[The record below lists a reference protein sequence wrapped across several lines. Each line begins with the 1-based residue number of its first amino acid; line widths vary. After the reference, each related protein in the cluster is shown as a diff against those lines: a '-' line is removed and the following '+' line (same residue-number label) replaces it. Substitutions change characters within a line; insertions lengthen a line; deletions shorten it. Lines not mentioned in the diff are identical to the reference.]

1 MLALIFYITSICSI
15 AASIFLIEKG
25 KEKLNGI
32 SWFVLTIITIIGY
45 QGFIG
50 GIVNLVNLPVGIITI
65 GGANWLVSLIFF
77 KIIFENKKI
86 QKYYYDRIDIIF
98 TIVAFLILLN
108 LVYHRFGFGLDIN
121 FQSVD
126 ATVHMKLATDTVKN
140 HSISTNLYLS
150 SLNEALI
157 IEVLKGIVPKFFY
170 YKIFVLCEIFYLFLA
185 GMIFYTIVRN
195 YSKNIFLQLA
205 ACVTTIFYWL
215 GYPLYS
221 TVFGFS
227 YFGLG
232 ITVIAY
238 LIAVCDMYVDKLIKR
253 EICIIMLALG
263 CYSLMVCYTLFVPVV
278 FLGIFICILNG
289 QIKKKMMISLET
301 IWTMLSVFLI
311 PCILGLIYSFRNV
324 KELAITSST
333 TTAFANEGGSY
344 RDLYSDFILI
354 LPLIIAGY
362 WFIIKK
368 IKKINMVITTM
379 PLLIIFMIILFKL
392 GMDGKVSSYYF
403 CKNHSLLWLLSFI
416 CVFWCVETLSEKHKE
431 IVIGFFVTYLILFGF
446 DFKGGDNYILNK
458 NSNFISVTSKNFI
471 NIYDFTKLWYDQP
484 KFDGGKL
491 ELYKYA
497 SDAYQPDV
505 NNNVLVFGNELEE
518 GWFQTLTD
526 QDSPKCNGDINTYN
540 EIVSTGKAEYVCVL
554 YGDAY
559 QTNQAYF
566 DSLEKVY
573 QNGVGFIAKIK

>member
-1 MLALIFYITSICSI
+1 MLALIFYIASICSI
-15 AASIFLIEKG
+15 AISIFMIEKS
-25 KEKLNGI
+25 KEELNGI
-32 SWFVLTIITIIGY
+32 SWVVLIIITIISY

-50 GIVNLVNLPVGIITI
+50 GIVNLVNLHVDIITI
-65 GGANWLVSLIFF
+65 GGANWLISLIIF
-77 KIIFENKKI
+77 KIIYTDKKI
-86 QKYYYDRIDIIF
+86 QRYFFDKVDIIF
-98 TIVAFLILLN
+98 VIISLLILLN
-108 LVYHRFGFGLDIN
+108 LVYHRFGLGLDIN

-126 ATVHMKLATDTVKN
+126 ASTHMKFATDTVKN

-157 IEVLKGIVPKFFY
+157 IETLGRFLPKFFY
-170 YKIFVLCEIFYLFLA
+170 YKIFVMCESVYLYLSALIFYIIL
-185 GMIFYTIVRN
+185 RN
-195 YSKNIFLQLA
+195 YCKNTFLKIS
-205 ACVTTIFYWL
+205 ACIITVLYWL

-227 YFGLG
+227 YFGLS

-238 LIAVCDMYVDKLIKR
+238 LIVVCDMLIDKLIKK

-263 CYSLMVCYTLFVPVV
+263 CFSLLVCYTLFVPVV
-278 FLGIFICILNG
+278 FLGIFICILSE
-289 QIKKKMMISLET
+289 QKKKNMMISFET
-301 IWTMLSVFLI
+301 LRTMLSIFLI

-362 WFIIKK
+362 WYIIKK
-368 IKKINMVITTM
+368 IKKINMAITTM
-379 PLLIIFMIILFKL
+379 PLLLIFMVVLFKL

-416 CVFWCVETLSEKHKE
+416 CVFWSVEALSEKHKE
-431 IVIGFFVTYLILFGF
+431 MVVGFLITYLVLFGF

-491 ELYKYA
+491 ELYKYV
-497 SDAYQPDV
+497 SDTYKTDV

-526 QDSPKCNGDINTYN
+526 QNSSKCGGNIDTYN
-540 EIVSTGKAEYVCVL
+540 EIVREGKSEYVCVL

-559 QTNQAYF
+559 QSNQAYF